1 MTPELATLAFG
12 VTLCATLAGI
22 AVFYYARRRKDR
34 VEVAKYKM
42 LEDDEG

>member
-1 MTPELATLAFG
+1 MTQELAYAVFG
-12 VTLCATLAGI
+12 GTLCAVLAGI
-22 AVFYYARRRKDR
+22 AGFYYARRRKDR